1 MTATLMQRVS
11 KGSRLEYRMADF
23 RKFSIKITVNEQY
36 PLPPQ
41 HHNLSKNVPLM
52 LG

>member
-1 MTATLMQRVS
+1 MTATLRQRVS
-11 KGSRLEYRMADF
+11 KGNRLEYHMADF

-36 PLPPQ
+36 PLLPQ